1 MARDHVTVG
10 GAPEGFDA
18 RLVAAELDR
27 RAKPVIHVARDDKR
41 LSQMQA
47 ALTFFAPDIPVI
59 TFPAWECL
67 PYDRISPNP
76 DVSANRMA
84 TLAALVHGMPK
95 RFILLTT
102 INAATQR
109 VPPRETVR
117 EAAFIARVGYRIDE
131 PALRQFFARMGFS
144 QAPTVAEPGDYAVR
158 GGIIDVWPPGE
169 GGPVRLDLFG
179 DELEGARR
187 FDPAT
192 QRTTEKLTLVEL
204 APVSEVI
211 LDDAAI
217 TRFRQSYRAEFG
229 ATGDDPLYEAVSAGR
244 KHAGMEHWLPF
255 FHDRLETLFDYLP
268 EASVCLEDQAIPAR
282 HARWELVRDAYESR
296 REGLQSKARLDSVY
310 KPCPPRL
317 LYLDDNAWNAAVDDR
332 RLLRFEALPQ
342 PTGPSVIDAG
352 GRIGRNFSPERQQE
366 NVSLF
371 GALADHIKQKRRE
384 GQVIVASYSEG
395 ARERLGGLLEDQ
407 EVAGAKLI
415 GDIRDVPEDKGGLFL
430 AVWGLE
436 HGFEGPRGDLRLTVI
451 SEQDVL
457 GDRLVQ
463 TGKKKRRRAENFLT
477 EHQSLSP
484 DDLIVHVDH
493 GLGRYKGLEVIEALG
508 AAHEMIHLEYAG
520 GDRLYLPVENI
531 ELLSRYGH
539 EEGLLDKLGGGA
551 WQARKARMKER
562 IREIADRLIRIAA
575 ERLLRS
581 APILEPPDDM
591 WNAFCA
597 RFPYEETEDQLA
609 AIGDTIGDLA
619 GGVPMDRLICGD
631 VGFGKTEVAMRA
643 AFVAAMSGQQV
654 AVIAPTTLVVAA
666 ALRELCR
673 TISWL
678 SGGSASVVAFRA
690 GQGRGGHAQAAGRGI
705 GGHRRGHPCASFK
718 ADEVSRPR
726 ASRHRR
732 GATFRRQRTRSA

>member
-18 RLVAAELDR
+18 RLVATELER
-27 RAKPVIHVARDDKR
+27 RGKPVIHVARDDRR
-41 LSQMQA
+41 LVQMQA
-47 ALTFFAPDIPVI
+47 ALSFFAPDVPAL

-84 TLAALVHGMPK
+84 TLAALVHGLPD
-95 RFILLTT
+95 RFVLLTT
-102 INAATQR
+102 MNAATQR
-109 VPPRETVR
+109 VPPRDTVK

-131 PALRQFFARMGFS
+131 PALRQFFSRMGFS
-144 QAPTVAEPGDYAVR
+144 QAPTVAEPGDYAIR

-192 QRTTEKLTLVEL
+192 QRTTEKLNTVEL

-211 LDDAAI
+211 LDEPAI

-255 FHDRLETLFDYLP
+255 FHERLETLFEYLP
-268 EASVCLEDQAIPAR
+268 EASICLDDQATAAR
-282 HARWELVRDAYESR
+282 HARWELVSDAYDSR
-296 REGLQSKARLDSVY
+296 REGLQAKARLDSVY
-310 KPCPPRL
+310 KPCPPEL
-317 LYLDDNAWNAAVDDR
+317 LYLDDGAWDEAIDER
-332 RLLRFEALPQ
+332 RVLRFEALPQ
-342 PTGPSVIDAG
+342 PTGPGVIDAG

-366 NVSLF
+366 SVSLF
-371 GALADHIKQKRRE
+371 GALADHVRQKRRE

-407 EVAGAKLI
+407 EIAGAKVI
-415 GDIRDVPEDKGGLFL
+415 ADARDVADGKGGLFL

-436 HGFEGPRGDLRLTVI
+436 HGFEGPRGDYRLTVI

-531 ELLSRYGH
+531 ELSEPLRAR
-539 EEGLLDKLGGGA
+539 GGA
-551 WQARKARMKER
+551 ARQARRRRMAGAQGQDEAAHPR
-562 IREIADRLIRIAA
+562 GRGSTYPDRR
-575 ERLLRS
+575 
-581 APILEPPDDM
+581 
-591 WNAFCA
+591 
-597 RFPYEETEDQLA
+597 
-609 AIGDTIGDLA
+609 
-619 GGVPMDRLICGD
+619 
-631 VGFGKTEVAMRA
+631 RA
-643 AFVAAMSGQQV
+643 S
-654 AVIAPTTLVVAA
+654 A
-666 ALRELCR
+666 ALRPDPGAARRDVERVLR
-673 TISWL
+673 AL
-678 SGGSASVVAFRA
+678 SLRGDRGSA
-690 GQGRGGHAQAAGRGI
+690 GRDRGY
-705 GGHRRGHPCASFK
+705 
-718 ADEVSRPR
+718 D
-726 ASRHRR
+726 
-732 GATFRRQRTRSA
+732 RQTLPPACRWTD